1 MPYSAFAA
9 QGSQLAVK
17 IAAAFVPIPGAEGI
31 SGPTGT
37 KQQIEVTALNDTAA
51 KFVAGLPDYGD
62 VSFTLFWDPADTTH
76 QKLLTSYQTPNSV
89 DEFKLTC
96 SDAGAAEVAF
106 TGQVTGWKFSFNKG
120 AAGTVEVTVKVSG
133 NVTVTP

>member
-1 MPYSAFAA
+1 MPYSAFST
-9 QGSQLAVK
+9 QGTNLAVK
-17 IAAAFVPIPGAEGI
+17 IAAAFTTIPGVEGL

-62 VSFTLFWDPADTTH
+62 VTFTLYWDPADTTH
-76 QKLLTSYQTPNSV
+76 QKLLTSYQTANST
-89 DEFKLTC
+89 DDFKITC

-106 TGQVTGWKFSFNKG
+106 TGQVTGWKWNLNKG
-120 AAGTVEVTVKVSG
+120 AAASVEVTVKVSG